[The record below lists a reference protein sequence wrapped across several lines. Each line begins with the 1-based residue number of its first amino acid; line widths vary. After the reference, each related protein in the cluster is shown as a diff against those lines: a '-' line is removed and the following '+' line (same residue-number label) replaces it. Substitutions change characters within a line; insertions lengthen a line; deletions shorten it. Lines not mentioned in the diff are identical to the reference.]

1 MSRMGPAFER
11 SKLGGL
17 VFLFGLFLALFP
29 PGGLMGPEAAA
40 SESLRATL
48 SWAIPGAL
56 GLFIAASG
64 APIYYVSNFP
74 RLILGW
80 ILSLYSLSVMIVEW
94 NPNTGMLATTASSAA
109 GVSVTVLIYLYSIRL
124 TESMG
129 QGDGV
134 TKPLEDDEIEHVSKI
149 LLANLDEGGLQ

>member
-1 MSRMGPAFER
+1 
-11 SKLGGL
+11 
-17 VFLFGLFLALFP
+17 
-29 PGGLMGPEAAA
+29 
-40 SESLRATL
+40 
-48 SWAIPGAL
+48 
-56 GLFIAASG
+56 
-64 APIYYVSNFP
+64 
-74 RLILGW
+74 
-80 ILSLYSLSVMIVEW
+80 MIVEW

-109 GVSVTVLIYLYSIRL
+109 GVSVTVLMYLYSIRL